1 MRCRKYACIFA
12 LVFSLFVGGCSRK
25 FAQLGKTSDARVAVA
40 LPRKSVALPEPRDS
54 IAEQPAKEISYTTA
68 DGKELLLVPASYD
81 EQLKESMMN
90 LQIEQVTV
98 SVSNFRNVAERNG
111 KIDLEFSITVPRT
124 LLDERWRVD
133 LRPMLC
139 TARDT
144 FALKRLVLTGERF
157 RRRQQQDMERYRHY
171 LGSIVDSADFFRY
184 FGDISG
190 FERYLAEAER
200 KRQRLLHDRSV
211 LEELTA
217 EQAVVDRQL
226 HTYDRKSYRRA
237 QKKMKRYAERAE
249 RRRPKREMERYDGRS
264 VDRLNAFL
272 AAEYRPAEEPWMI
285 SAIREGISDSAKSER
300 YRIKELDME
309 ANIRTLGRIDTA
321 ALMRKYC
328 DLRKIEQNERRRRD
342 KEKVF
347 RDMVRFPELP
357 NTRLDTIVDPKSDR
371 MTYLYADQ
379 LDATEHTNKL
389 YLYLQATVTSANG
402 QEYRLPSSDTLTYS
416 VTSMTQFVD
425 PTPRYVQRIVL
436 RDAEVNARF
445 FFVFKQGR
453 SVLHEELADNRV
465 QLEAVKRLTQ
475 KMMSDP
481 VFAIDSITLT
491 ATSSPEGTWRTNERL
506 ARERS
511 EALKA
516 VLSHEFR
523 KMKDSLEIAGSYIA
537 DADGS
542 IRRLEQKNT
551 LPDLHVLLR
560 TKWKAEDWDRLR
572 ALVVADTCM
581 VDKEEV
587 LALFTAERDPDRRE
601 AQIRRR
607 FPRAYAYMRQALY
620 PQLRAVNF
628 QFSLRRRGMQQ
639 DTVWT
644 TELDSA
650 YMEGVDLLRKRHYE
664 DALKLLR
671 PYEDRNTA
679 LAYMSIGYDRAALR
693 ILRKE
698 IERKPADAEMRY
710 LLAVVAARLHDEE
723 TAVTSLL
730 RAAEIEPRLRFRA
743 NLDPE
748 LSALVRSYKLFN
760 D

>member
-1 MRCRKYACIFA
+1 M
-12 LVFSLFVGGCSRK
+12 GGCSRK

-40 LPRKSVALPEPRDS
+40 LPRKSVARPEPRDS

-481 VFAIDSITLT
+481 VFAIDSSTLT

-542 IRRLEQKNT
+542 IRRLEQKNP
-551 LPDLHVLLR
+551 LPDLHVLLK

>member
-1 MRCRKYACIFA
+1 M
-12 LVFSLFVGGCSRK
+12 
-25 FAQLGKTSDARVAVA
+25 
-40 LPRKSVALPEPRDS
+40 
-54 IAEQPAKEISYTTA
+54 
-68 DGKELLLVPASYD
+68 PASYD

-542 IRRLEQKNT
+542 IRRLEQKNP
-551 LPDLHVLLR
+551 LPDLHVLLK

>member
-1 MRCRKYACIFA
+1 MIFP
-12 LVFSLFVGGCSRK
+12 V
-25 FAQLGKTSDARVAVA
+25 
-40 LPRKSVALPEPRDS
+40 
-54 IAEQPAKEISYTTA
+54 
-68 DGKELLLVPASYD
+68 
-81 EQLKESMMN
+81 
-90 LQIEQVTV
+90 
-98 SVSNFRNVAERNG
+98 
-111 KIDLEFSITVPRT
+111 
-124 LLDERWRVD
+124 
-133 LRPMLC
+133 
-139 TARDT
+139 
-144 FALKRLVLTGERF
+144 
-157 RRRQQQDMERYRHY
+157 
-171 LGSIVDSADFFRY
+171 
-184 FGDISG
+184 
-190 FERYLAEAER
+190 ERYLAEAER

-542 IRRLEQKNT
+542 IRRLEQKNP
-551 LPDLHVLLR
+551 LPDLHVLLK

>member
-1 MRCRKYACIFA
+1 
-12 LVFSLFVGGCSRK
+12 
-25 FAQLGKTSDARVAVA
+25 
-40 LPRKSVALPEPRDS
+40 
-54 IAEQPAKEISYTTA
+54 
-68 DGKELLLVPASYD
+68 
-81 EQLKESMMN
+81 MN

-542 IRRLEQKNT
+542 IRRLEQKNP
-551 LPDLHVLLR
+551 LPDLHVLLK

>member
-1 MRCRKYACIFA
+1 
-12 LVFSLFVGGCSRK
+12 
-25 FAQLGKTSDARVAVA
+25 
-40 LPRKSVALPEPRDS
+40 
-54 IAEQPAKEISYTTA
+54 
-68 DGKELLLVPASYD
+68 VPASYD

-542 IRRLEQKNT
+542 IRRLEQKNP
-551 LPDLHVLLR
+551 LPDLHVLLK

>member
-1 MRCRKYACIFA
+1 M
-12 LVFSLFVGGCSRK
+12 S
-25 FAQLGKTSDARVAVA
+25 
-40 LPRKSVALPEPRDS
+40 
-54 IAEQPAKEISYTTA
+54 
-68 DGKELLLVPASYD
+68 
-81 EQLKESMMN
+81 
-90 LQIEQVTV
+90 
-98 SVSNFRNVAERNG
+98 FRNVAERNG

-542 IRRLEQKNT
+542 IRRLEQKNP
-551 LPDLHVLLR
+551 LPDLHVLLK